1 MEKIAAVIV
10 AGGSGKR
17 MGTTV
22 KKQFIQLGDKEVL
35 AHTIEAFN
43 EMDEISEI
51 IVVVGQED
59 VERVREEIVARYQLS
74 KVSKIVV
81 GGKERQDSVYNG
93 LIATSDEIEYVM
105 IHDGARPF
113 ISKAVIQRAI
123 EKTKQ
128 CKATIVAVPVKDTI
142 KVIDIE
148 TETVEHTPKREKLW
162 AVQTPQSFDKKLLL
176 AAYENAH
183 QKGLQVTDDSMI
195 VEAYGKKVHV
205 VLGEYTKIKITTPE
219 DLVIGESILGKQRKK

>member
-22 KKQFIQLGDKEVL
+22 KKQFIQLRDKEVL

-43 EMDEISEI
+43 EVDEISEI

-205 VLGEYTKIKITTPE
+205 VLGEYTNIKITTPE
-219 DLVIGESILGKQRKK
+219 DLVIGESILGKKINK

>member
-1 MEKIAAVIV
+1 MEKIAVVIV

-22 KKQFIQLGDKEVL
+22 KKQFIQLRDKEVL

-43 EMDEISEI
+43 EVDEISEI

-59 VERVREEIVARYQLS
+59 VEKVREEIVARYQLN

-93 LIATSDEIEYVM
+93 LVATSDEIEYVM

-195 VEAYGKKVHV
+195 VEAYGKKVHI
-205 VLGEYTKIKITTPE
+205 VLGEYTNIKITTPE
-219 DLVIGESILGKQRKK
+219 DLVIGESILDE

>member
-1 MEKIAAVIV
+1 MKKIAAVIV

-22 KKQFIQLGDKEVL
+22 KKQFIQLRDKEVL

-43 EMDEISEI
+43 EVDEISEI

-59 VERVREEIVARYQLS
+59 VEKVRQEIVARYQLN

-113 ISKAVIQRAI
+113 ISKAVIQTAI

-128 CKATIVAVPVKDTI
+128 YKATIVAVPVKDTI

-148 TETVEHTPKREKLW
+148 TKTVDCTPQREKLW

-205 VLGEYTKIKITTPE
+205 VLGEYTNIKITTPE
-219 DLVIGESILGKQRKK
+219 DLVIGESILDKQKNK